1 MAKLCQRLLGLS
13 AGLVAGC
20 AMSAAPPA
28 PEQIDH
34 VVLAIADLGR
44 GTAQLGAACGVK
56 PVPGGKHPHTGTQNA
71 LLSAGSHAYFEVLA
85 PQEGVQLSPEYQP
98 LRAVADLRP
107 VDWAVA
113 TRDAAHTV
121 RTLKAAGYSVSELEE
136 GSRKTPEGSLL
147 RWRTFRVTAP
157 DLQLAP
163 FFIEWNAASAHP
175 STTSPEGCSL
185 KSIELR
191 TPDDEKL
198 RRMLSLLKLPAQVT
212 HAEAPM
218 LVVTLQGPSGVTQ
231 LPAK

>member
-1 MAKLCQRLLGLS
+1 MHISRCSRPRKECSCL
-13 AGLVAGC
+13 
-20 AMSAAPPA
+20 
-28 PEQIDH
+28 
-34 VVLAIADLGR
+34 
-44 GTAQLGAACGVK
+44 
-56 PVPGGKHPHTGTQNA
+56 
-71 LLSAGSHAYFEVLA
+71 
-85 PQEGVQLSPEYQP
+85 PEYQS

-113 TRDAAHTV
+113 TRDAEHTV
-121 RTLKAAGYSVSELEE
+121 RTLRAAGYSVSELQE
-136 GSRKTPEGSLL
+136 GSRRTPEGSLL

-163 FFIEWNAASAHP
+163 FFIEWDAGSPHP

-198 RRMLSLLKLPAQVT
+198 RRLLTLLQLPAQVT
-212 HAEAPM
+212 HAEAPT
-218 LVVTLQGPSGVTQ
+218 LVVTLQGPPGLTQ